1 MVASREG
8 LNAAYDLTNRG
19 RKVSYS
25 LYEAIQYRDS
35 EFMQG
40 IRAMY
45 KYGVTGS
52 ILAVAGS
59 PILLEGVFQ
68 AVANGTGLSMGL
80 ETTWQAGNSL
90 LYYGD
95 LSQIDIV
102 DIGFSAFSKYGFVG
116 MALVD
121 YTSSGNFSMLGYGKN
136 SFQFGTDLLIGGFN
150 RWHVGAMGGAGI
162 EKSVINYFNQ
172 FNSNLRNT
180 VGTGIKEGMKD
191 E

>member
-1 MVASREG
+1 MATIG
-8 LNAAYDLTNRG
+8 
-19 RKVSYS
+19 
-25 LYEAIQYRDS
+25 
-35 EFMQG
+35 
-40 IRAMY
+40 
-45 KYGVTGS
+45 TGS
-52 ILAVAGS
+52 AVT
-59 PILLEGVFQ
+59 EDQEFVFQ
-68 AVANGTGLSMGL
+68 AVTNGTGLSMGL
-80 ETTWQAGNSL
+80 ETTWQAGNNL

-95 LSQIDIV
+95 LSQIDIA

-150 RWHVGAMGGAGI
+150 RWQVGAMGGAGI
-162 EKSVINYFNQ
+162 ERSVINYFNQ
-172 FNSNLRNT
+172 FNSNLRST